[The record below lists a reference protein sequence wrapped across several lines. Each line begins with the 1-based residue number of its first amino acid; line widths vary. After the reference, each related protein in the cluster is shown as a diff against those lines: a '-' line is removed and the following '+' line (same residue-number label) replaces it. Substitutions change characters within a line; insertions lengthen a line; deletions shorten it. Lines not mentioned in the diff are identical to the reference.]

1 VGLAFFF
8 TRTMIG
14 YISLGLRWVNLNGG
28 DNEIISLGFA
38 NVYRGTYVK
47 EVSDEWLVSLTSP
60 SHQGVSK
67 GFGVPLWLVLV
78 SVLGTGVYT
87 ISIIVRNIKDRVD
100 FKDVQKV
107 RDRIE
112 DIVRHQFYIL
122 FSPLCAALVYQLLVT
137 AGAANEHVDRYPGR
151 ARRRS
156 DFERHTGQGGEYG
169 PGSSLEVGQSPM
181 IGFRSCRDQ

>member
-1 VGLAFFF
+1 
-8 TRTMIG
+8 
-14 YISLGLRWVNLNGG
+14 
-28 DNEIISLGFA
+28 
-38 NVYRGTYVK
+38 
-47 EVSDEWLVSLTSP
+47 
-60 SHQGVSK
+60 VSK

-137 AGAANEHVDRYPGR
+137 AGAANEHVTVTFAALAAGLMLNKLLDKAVETAHGVL
-151 ARRRS
+151 S
-156 DFERHTGQGGEYG
+156 K
-169 PGSSLEVGQSPM
+169 
-181 IGFRSCRDQ
+181 